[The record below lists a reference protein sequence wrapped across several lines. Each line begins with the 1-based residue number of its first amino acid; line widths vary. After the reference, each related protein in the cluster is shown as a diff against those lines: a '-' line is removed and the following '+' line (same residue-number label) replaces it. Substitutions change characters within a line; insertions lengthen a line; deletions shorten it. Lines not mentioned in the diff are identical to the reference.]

1 MKKTLLFTLALS
13 GALVSS
19 AAMPDVRANRQVV
32 PVGATPV
39 AYDMS
44 NVMVKK
50 AEIKA
55 NPASLVKKATTNFAE
70 LSKSFGATSLGDVH
84 TYATP
89 EGLYWQSIASDGYA
103 WSVGVGVVP
112 PFKTVTFENISDSET
127 ESWNFSIGDLTNT
140 GGEKFVTEDQ
150 NLEVEYDYN
159 FSTFPKLTTK
169 DGVSYQNWTYIVDS
183 KTQEPSAEANYIF
196 STGFTESTP
205 NEISYPLSNQPF
217 GGFWGLKATKN
228 DYLYSSFLT
237 TVGFS
242 GFGAY
247 YSKPLAPY
255 FLESLTAWIS
265 GLNFVNEAGELTIH
279 VYAVND
285 DGSVGE
291 ELALAV
297 ATKDDVLGTYDVGSP
312 VDFKFYKE
320 DELGGREQVVLYP
333 NTALLLVFSDFT
345 EDVTFTGFM
354 ANFPWMDDE
363 VNTYV
368 PNSLHG
374 VIEITKDGSKS
385 YLPTQYLYTAEDATE
400 LSDYDG
406 GPMILLNASMGSLK
420 LDQTQVVIPVE
431 GGAADVSVAD
441 SNIKLNSDYF
451 SLNQDVPEWI
461 TISAAGD
468 GQTTLTF
475 TITAEALPEGETGR
489 TAYVDFTTVL
499 GGSAVV
505 KVIQGDGGSVGAI
518 KADAVKVSVVN
529 GNFVVKGVEG
539 KVAVYNAAGQLVANT
554 TLGAN
559 GVIPAANLAKGMYIL
574 KFDNNKV
581 ARVLK

>member
-39 AYDMS
+39 TYDMS

-89 EGLYWQSIASDGYA
+89 DGLYWQSIASDGYA
-103 WSVGVGVVP
+103 STVGVGVVP

-127 ESWNFSIGDLTNT
+127 ESWNFSIGDLSTA
-140 GGEKFVTEDQ
+140 GGESFVAEDQ
-150 NLEVEYDYN
+150 NLKVEYDHN

-169 DGVSYQNWTYIVDS
+169 DGVSYQNWTYIKDS
-183 KTQEPSAEANYIF
+183 QTAEANYIF
-196 STGFTESTP
+196 STGFSESTP

-217 GGFWGLKATKN
+217 GGFWVLKATKN

-333 NTALLLVFSDFT
+333 NTALLLIFSDFT

-354 ANFPWMDDE
+354 ANFPWMDDK

-368 PNSLHG
+368 PNDIHG
-374 VIEITKDGSKS
+374 VIEITKDGSKG
-385 YLPTQYLYTAEDATE
+385 YIPTQLLYTEDGATE
-400 LSDYDG
+400 LSDVDG
-406 GPMILLNASMGSLK
+406 GPMILLNAAMGSLK

-489 TAYVDFTTVL
+489 TAYVDFTTIL

>member
-1 MKKTLLFTLALS
+1 M
-13 GALVSS
+13 
-19 AAMPDVRANRQVV
+19 
-32 PVGATPV
+32 
-39 AYDMS
+39 
-44 NVMVKK
+44 
-50 AEIKA
+50 
-55 NPASLVKKATTNFAE
+55 
-70 LSKSFGATSLGDVH
+70 
-84 TYATP
+84 
-89 EGLYWQSIASDGYA
+89 
-103 WSVGVGVVP
+103 
-112 PFKTVTFENISDSET
+112 
-127 ESWNFSIGDLTNT
+127 
-140 GGEKFVTEDQ
+140 
-150 NLEVEYDYN
+150 
-159 FSTFPKLTTK
+159 
-169 DGVSYQNWTYIVDS
+169 
-183 KTQEPSAEANYIF
+183 
-196 STGFTESTP
+196 
-205 NEISYPLSNQPF
+205 
-217 GGFWGLKATKN
+217 
-228 DYLYSSFLT
+228 
-237 TVGFS
+237 
-242 GFGAY
+242 
-247 YSKPLAPY
+247 
-255 FLESLTAWIS
+255 
-265 GLNFVNEAGELTIH
+265 NFVNEAGELTIH

-297 ATKDDVLGTYDVGSP
+297 ATKDDVLGTYPVGSP

-333 NTALLLVFSDFT
+333 NTALLLIFSDFT

-451 SLNQDVPEWI
+451 GLNQDAPEWI

-489 TAYVDFTTVL
+489 TAYLDFTTLL

>member
-89 EGLYWQSIASDGYA
+89 EGLYWQSIATDGNA
-103 WSVGVGVVP
+103 WGIGVGVVP
-112 PFKTVTFENISDSET
+112 PFKTVTFENISASET
-127 ESWNFSIGDLTNT
+127 ESWNFSIGDLSTA

-169 DGVSYQNWTYIVDS
+169 DGVSYQNWTYFKDS
-183 KTQEPSAEANYIF
+183 QTAEANYLF
-196 STGFTESTP
+196 STGFTESSP
-205 NEISYPLSNQPF
+205 NKISYPLSNQPL

-255 FLESLTAWIS
+255 YLESLTAWIS

-297 ATKDDVLGTYDVGSP
+297 ATKDDVLGTYPVGSP

-345 EDVTFTGFM
+345 DDVTFSCFM
-354 ANFPWMDDE
+354 ANWPWMDDE

-374 VIEITKDGSKS
+374 VVEMIKDDGSKS
-385 YLPTQYLYTAEDATE
+385 YLPTQLLYTEDGATE
-400 LSDYDG
+400 LSDVDG

-441 SNIKLNSDYF
+441 SNIILNSDYF

-461 TISAAGD
+461 TISADGD

>member
-39 AYDMS
+39 VYDMS

-89 EGLYWQSIASDGYA
+89 EGLYWQSIASDCYA
-103 WSVGVGVVP
+103 SSISVGVVP

-127 ESWNFSIGDLTNT
+127 ESWNFSIGDVSTA
-140 GGEKFVTEDQ
+140 GGESFVAEDQ

-169 DGVSYQNWTYIVDS
+169 DGVSYQNWTYIKDS
-183 KTQEPSAEANYIF
+183 QTAEANILF

-217 GGFWGLKATKN
+217 GGVLSLKATEN

-255 FLESLTAWIS
+255 YLESLTAWIS

-297 ATKDDVLGTYDVGSP
+297 ATKDDVLGTYGVISP
-312 VDFKFYKE
+312 VEFKFYKE

-333 NTALLLVFSDFT
+333 DTALFLVFSDFT
-345 EDVTFTGFM
+345 EDVTFSYFM

-374 VIEITKDGSKS
+374 VIEITKDGSKG
-385 YLPTQYLYTAEDATE
+385 YIPTQLLYTEDGATE
-400 LSDYDG
+400 LSDVDG
-406 GPMILLNASMGSLK
+406 GPMILLNATMGSLK

-451 SLNQDVPEWI
+451 GLNQDAPEWI

-489 TAYVDFTTVL
+489 TAYLDFTTLL

>member
-89 EGLYWQSIASDGYA
+89 DGLYWQSIASDGYA

-127 ESWNFSIGDLTNT
+127 ESWNFSIGDLSTS
-140 GGEKFVTEDQ
+140 GGESFVAEDQ
-150 NLEVEYDYN
+150 NLEVEYDHN

-169 DGVSYQNWTYIVDS
+169 DGVSYQNWTYIKDS
-183 KTQEPSAEANYIF
+183 QTAEANYIF
-196 STGFTESTP
+196 STGFSESTP
-205 NEISYPLSNQPF
+205 NKISYPLSNQPF
-217 GGFWGLKATKN
+217 GGFWGLKATEN
-228 DYLYSSFLT
+228 DYLYSSILT
-237 TVGFS
+237 TFGCS

-255 FLESLTAWIS
+255 YLESLTAWIS

-297 ATKDDVLGTYDVGSP
+297 ATKDDVLGTYPVGSP

-333 NTALLLVFSDFT
+333 NTALLLIFSDFT

-385 YLPTQYLYTAEDATE
+385 YLPTQYMYTAEDATE
-400 LSDYDG
+400 LSDNDG

-529 GNFVVKGVEG
+529 GNFVVNGVEG

>member
-89 EGLYWQSIASDGYA
+89 EGLYWQSIAPDGYA

-127 ESWNFSIGDLTNT
+127 ESWNFSIGDLSTS
-140 GGEKFVTEDQ
+140 GGESFVAEDQ
-150 NLEVEYDYN
+150 NLKVEYDHN

-169 DGVSYQNWTYIVDS
+169 DGVSYQNWTYIKDS
-183 KTQEPSAEANYIF
+183 QTAEANYIF
-196 STGFTESTP
+196 STGFSESTP
-205 NEISYPLSNQPF
+205 NDFSYPLSNQPF
-217 GGFWGLKATKN
+217 GGFWGLKATEN
-228 DYLYSSFLT
+228 DFLYSSILT
-237 TVGFS
+237 TFGCS

-255 FLESLTAWIS
+255 YLESLTAWIS

-297 ATKDDVLGTYDVGSP
+297 ATKDDVLGTYTVGSP
-312 VDFKFYKE
+312 VEFKFYKE

-333 NTALLLVFSDFT
+333 NTALLLIFSDFT

-385 YLPTQYLYTAEDATE
+385 YLPTQYMYTAEDATE
-400 LSDYDG
+400 LSDIDC

-441 SNIKLNSDYF
+441 SNIILNSDYF
-451 SLNQDVPEWI
+451 GLNQDAPEWI

-468 GQTTLTF
+468 GKTTLTF

-489 TAYVDFTTVL
+489 TAYLDFTTLL

-505 KVIQGDGGSVGAI
+505 KVIQGDGGSVGDI

>member
-89 EGLYWQSIASDGYA
+89 EGLYWQSIAPDGYA
-103 WSVGVGVVP
+103 WSVSVGVVP

-127 ESWNFSIGDLTNT
+127 ESWNFSIGDLSTS
-140 GGEKFVTEDQ
+140 GGESFVAEDQ
-150 NLEVEYDYN
+150 NLKVEYDHN

-169 DGVSYQNWTYIVDS
+169 DGVSYQNWTYIKDS
-183 KTQEPSAEANYIF
+183 QTAEANYIF
-196 STGFTESTP
+196 STGFSESTP
-205 NEISYPLSNQPF
+205 NKISYPLSNQPF
-217 GGFWGLKATKN
+217 GGFWGLKATEN
-228 DYLYSSFLT
+228 DYLYSSILT
-237 TVGFS
+237 TFGCS

-255 FLESLTAWIS
+255 YLESLTAWIS

-297 ATKDDVLGTYDVGSP
+297 ATKDDVLGTYTVGSP
-312 VDFKFYKE
+312 VEFKFYKE

-333 NTALLLVFSDFT
+333 NTALLLIFSDFT

-368 PNSLHG
+368 PSSLHG

-385 YLPTQYLYTAEDATE
+385 YLPTQYMYTAEDATE

-406 GPMILLNASMGSLK
+406 GPVILLNASMGSLK

-451 SLNQDVPEWI
+451 GLNQDAPEWI

-468 GQTTLTF
+468 GKTTLTF

-489 TAYVDFTTVL
+489 TAYLDFTTLL

-505 KVIQGDGGSVGAI
+505 KVVQGDGGSVGAI

>member
-39 AYDMS
+39 TYDMS

-89 EGLYWQSIASDGYA
+89 DGLYWQSIASDGYA
-103 WSVGVGVVP
+103 STVGVGVVH

-150 NLEVEYDYN
+150 NLEVEYDVN

-169 DGVSYQNWTYIVDS
+169 DGVSYQNWTYIKDS
-183 KTQEPSAEANYIF
+183 QTAEANILF
-196 STGFTESTP
+196 STGFTGSTP
-205 NEISYPLSNQPF
+205 NKISYPLSNQPF
-217 GGFWGLKATKN
+217 SYFWGLKATKN

-237 TVGFS
+237 TLGSS

-255 FLESLTAWIS
+255 YLESLTAWIS

-312 VDFKFYKE
+312 VEFKFYKE

-345 EDVTFTGFM
+345 DDVTFSCFM
-354 ANFPWMDDE
+354 ANFPWMDDD

-368 PNSLHG
+368 PNDIHG

-406 GPMILLNASMGSLK
+406 GPMILLNAAMGSLK
-420 LDQTQVVIPVE
+420 LDQIQVVIPVE

-441 SNIKLNSDYF
+441 SNIDLNSDYF
-451 SLNQDVPEWI
+451 GLNQDAPEWI